1 MRLRHL
7 LWRSVPCDSQPSTV
21 KITAPERTQH
31 VNEMLGIASQFPR
44 MIADGSLADDSNAQR
59 WLLQECNR
67 DRLKKLSQ
75 LQRMEPPANDAGGV
89 TKCVSPHLQLFVS
102 CC

>member
-7 LWRSVPCDSQPSTV
+7 LWRSVPCDGPPSTV
-21 KITAPERTQH
+21 KITDHKETRH
-31 VNEMLGIASQFPR
+31 IMNMLGIASRFPR
-44 MIADGSLADDSNAQR
+44 MIADGSLADDSNAQC

-75 LQRMEPPANDAGGV
+75 LQSMEPPANDADGV
-89 TKCVSPHLQLFVS
+89 TKCVSPHSQGFVS

>member
-75 LQRMEPPANDAGGV
+75 LQSMEPPANDAGGV
-89 TKCVSPHLQLFVS
+89 TKCVSPHLQWFVS

>member
-21 KITAPERTQH
+21 TITAPKRTQH

-44 MIADGSLADDSNAQR
+44 MIADGSLADDSNAQC

-67 DRLKKLSQ
+67 DRLKQLSQ
-75 LQRMEPPANDAGGV
+75 LQSMEPPANDADGV
-89 TKCVSPHLQLFVS
+89 TKCVSPHSQAFVS